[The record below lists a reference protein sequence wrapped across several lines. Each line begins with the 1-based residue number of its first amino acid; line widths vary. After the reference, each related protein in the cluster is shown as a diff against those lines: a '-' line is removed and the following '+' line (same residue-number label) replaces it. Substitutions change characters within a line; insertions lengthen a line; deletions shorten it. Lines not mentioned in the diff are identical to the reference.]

1 MGQPT
6 AAQQKT
12 VFARPPQPEAKVETE
27 LQQHHYSF
35 PGLKGRIKVNM
46 DGSKKEIPVE
56 KAKPLPAIN
65 TDLTTTSVSDGPTT
79 DELMQQSTF
88 QDENSGRISQYR
100 NRKFVNR
107 FSEGII
113 EEPKPVKSTSKYYS
127 DGKLISG
134 TTRQRKL
141 WRKSTLNDEN
151 QLDDMLSGKISKQD
165 ITDDERTSAR
175 YLCTYSIVH
184 KCMSKLCN
192 SSFLQYICMHIK
204 LKKSRRC
211 DLLID

>member
-1 MGQPT
+1 
-6 AAQQKT
+6 
-12 VFARPPQPEAKVETE
+12 
-27 LQQHHYSF
+27 
-35 PGLKGRIKVNM
+35 M
-46 DGSKKEIPVE
+46 DSSKKDIPVE

-65 TDLTTTSVSDGPTT
+65 DGPVKATD

-113 EEPKPVKSTSKYYS
+113 EEPKPVKSHSKYLS
-127 DGKLISG
+127 DGKLITG

-151 QLDDMLSGKISKQD
+151 KLDDMLSGKISKQD
-165 ITDDERTSAR
+165 ISEDERTSAR
-175 YLCTYSIVH
+175 YVRTYVCTIVIHIITGYVCLCS
-184 KCMSKLCN
+184 
-192 SSFLQYICMHIK
+192 
-204 LKKSRRC
+204 
-211 DLLID
+211 